1 MHRKYYAVIWQLF
14 FELLGFLLSVHNT
27 FRDADVLR
35 KVRQS
40 HCLASCG
47 WALFALIILGLFQ
60 VIHVK
65 RAWARQLR
73 SAEVLESLED
83 QDYMWITPVLGAE
96 RGLPVAIVTNI
107 PAVPIMVYA
116 FLLKHCFDMSFWST
130 QPSTD
135 HSRIW
140 WCEPKTRLE
149 TYVLGFS
156 ILSQLLVIS
165 FSVVDVDIG
174 TSAFLARRYDVSRS
188 MQGKTMMLRLYPF
201 FHILGRISEVMAR
214 IAMLCSF
221 LGIAAYK
228 MGLLGA
234 FTTCLVV
241 LLDLAVLLMI
251 LQRYSPEDES
261 IYIHFAVACGL
272 LVADGARYVDRP
284 GFCYPARCIS
294 RAVDRWHR
302 LQFLLLIALF
312 VVLHVTLL
320 SGERQQEMRFL
331 RCYPLAWSLVISLVV
346 SEGLKC
352 TALKVT
358 GDDLHTAMLNHR
370 ISRVRKLLE
379 FSLGGEVLDVNG
391 PTKDS
396 QQVTATMLGAQ
407 SGFVEG
413 LRMIMSCGGKVEVRN
428 SQGET
433 CIHLAV
439 RHVQLEALEFLVN
452 QPGAKQVLRTCRAE
466 LMKLAAEACGLPV
479 PQGEAAPDVGHLTRE
494 SSRLNS
500 EDLRQLFL
508 LLEPD
513 RGTRRNAEVASSVVS
528 LQNVSTHL
536 AMSRHLLRLFPNAD
550 EEQAPELH
558 ELHSVSALLVAH
570 GCGSLAR
577 LLLRRRPQMGLEQ
590 LKKVR
595 TLGQG
600 ASGTVIEVECEVPS
614 PVPRSSLRLRL
625 QSDGALMETKRFAMK
640 LQSKRNMHMDWQ
652 AYSEVVALRR
662 CGHPFIVRL
671 EQAFQTPHYYALL
684 LELCPN
690 GDVNQLLC
698 QANEQGR
705 YPGLPPERAARL
717 AGQVLLALVHLHE
730 DYGII
735 YRDVKPKN
743 VLLSA
748 HDEAKLADFGLA
760 LYVGKKFFNAQAMPL
775 AGTPSFWAPELIMGE
790 EGPERD
796 PMQDMGFD
804 PFKTDAYSFGVTLL
818 LMLLGEDCAEVQADE
833 DDCMSPE
840 RMGLGMDAV
849 DPPSQAGKRGGRERL
864 LFQELQSLP
873 DYVGSERS
881 ELRWAATQGAFALW
895 SSTGGLVAWGD
906 PEAGGELPSR
916 VKQLV
921 AERGPVR
928 HVQGSDYAFAAI
940 LHDGGVVSWGE
951 AAAGGDC
958 SGVEEQLSDVQQLC
972 SSHAA
977 FAALKADGTLVAWG
991 DEGYGGTLDAEVE
1004 KLREVHQLRASASA
1018 FCALV
1023 GPDRRAVTWGDPDG
1037 GGRAPCE
1044 LSQVQRVEAS
1054 SGAFAALLADGAV
1067 VTWGDPGGGGDSS
1080 QVQHQLA
1087 HVQDICSSGGAFAAL
1102 LEETKEMSGFLQ
1114 PHEGAPRAAPTEA
1127 MPVPKVLRLAGNSMA
1142 FAAVRQDD
1150 TVCSWGQPE
1159 FGGDSFDI
1167 AHRLMNVKEVRS
1179 SITGSAFA
1187 AIFKDGGVV
1196 AWGDPSSGGDCSA
1209 VQDELCHVVDI
1220 CASGAAFAALTTD
1233 RRVVTWGAEDAG
1245 GACPREVHE
1254 AVQSW

>member
-1 MHRKYYAVIWQLF
+1 MSRNGSSSRAVDSHSSRVHGSDGIELSVSGTSDSRNSQESMRRWGSLESAILAARSIAQEADELPSRGTAGEPRSPQYSSMRFLIVSVGMVANNVLRAWCICFFAMHRKYYAVIWQLF

-590 LKKVR
+590 LTLGSEQEVFAKKVR

-600 ASGTVIEVECEVPS
+600 ASGTVIEVECEARPVDRDRDLRDAVPS

-640 LQSKRNMHMDWQ
+640 LQSKRCLVGCPVDR
-652 AYSEVVALRR
+652 LRDR
-662 CGHPFIVRL
+662 WNR
-671 EQAFQTPHYYALL
+671 QAFQTPHYYALL
-684 LELCPN
+684 LELC
-690 GDVNQLLC
+690 
-698 QANEQGR
+698 A
-705 YPGLPPERAARL
+705 
-717 AGQVLLALVHLHE
+717 
-730 DYGII
+730 
-735 YRDVKPKN
+735 
-743 VLLSA
+743 
-748 HDEAKLADFGLA
+748 
-760 LYVGKKFFNAQAMPL
+760 
-775 AGTPSFWAPELIMGE
+775 
-790 EGPERD
+790 
-796 PMQDMGFD
+796 
-804 PFKTDAYSFGVTLL
+804 
-818 LMLLGEDCAEVQADE
+818 
-833 DDCMSPE
+833 
-840 RMGLGMDAV
+840 
-849 DPPSQAGKRGGRERL
+849 
-864 LFQELQSLP
+864 
-873 DYVGSERS
+873 
-881 ELRWAATQGAFALW
+881 
-895 SSTGGLVAWGD
+895 
-906 PEAGGELPSR
+906 
-916 VKQLV
+916 
-921 AERGPVR
+921 
-928 HVQGSDYAFAAI
+928 
-940 LHDGGVVSWGE
+940 
-951 AAAGGDC
+951 
-958 SGVEEQLSDVQQLC
+958 
-972 SSHAA
+972 
-977 FAALKADGTLVAWG
+977 
-991 DEGYGGTLDAEVE
+991 LDAE
-1004 KLREVHQLRASASA
+1004 RE
-1018 FCALV
+1018 
-1023 GPDRRAVTWGDPDG
+1023 
-1037 GGRAPCE
+1037 
-1044 LSQVQRVEAS
+1044 
-1054 SGAFAALLADGAV
+1054 
-1067 VTWGDPGGGGDSS
+1067 
-1080 QVQHQLA
+1080 
-1087 HVQDICSSGGAFAAL
+1087 
-1102 LEETKEMSGFLQ
+1102 M
-1114 PHEGAPRAAPTEA
+1114 
-1127 MPVPKVLRLAGNSMA
+1127 
-1142 FAAVRQDD
+1142 
-1150 TVCSWGQPE
+1150 
-1159 FGGDSFDI
+1159 
-1167 AHRLMNVKEVRS
+1167 
-1179 SITGSAFA
+1179 
-1187 AIFKDGGVV
+1187 
-1196 AWGDPSSGGDCSA
+1196 
-1209 VQDELCHVVDI
+1209 
-1220 CASGAAFAALTTD
+1220 
-1233 RRVVTWGAEDAG
+1233 
-1245 GACPREVHE
+1245 
-1254 AVQSW
+1254 